1 MKYLLAAILGYLLG
15 SSNMAFYLSKIKN
28 VDLKKGGTGNLGTSN
43 ALIQL
48 GWKAGA
54 LTFVHDL
61 GKASLAV
68 ILARLLFPTAPFAD
82 YVAGFA
88 SVFGH
93 CFPFYMHFKGGK
105 GFAPYGGAV
114 LTLNPEYGFPML
126 AIVIV
131 MILIV
136 NYVVIG
142 NYATIFSYPVYLL
155 IRRAWQ
161 PAILAIE
168 VGALIFVKHW
178 SNVKKIQNGTEKKF
192 RDVIFK
198 KKNKLLQ
205 TAELSA
211 TEDSAENDEVFPD
224 VNE

>member
-1 MKYLLAAILGYLLG
+1 MKYLLAAALGYLLG

-54 LTFVHDL
+54 LTFMHDL
-61 GKASLAV
+61 GKAVVAV
-68 ILARLLFPTAPFAD
+68 LLARLLFPTTPFAD

-114 LTLNPEYGFPML
+114 LTLNPEYGFLML

-131 MILIV
+131 IIFIC
-136 NYVVIG
+136 NYVVVG
-142 NYATIFSYPVYLL
+142 NYATIISYPVYLL
-155 IRRAWQ
+155 LRKSWQ
-161 PAILAIE
+161 PAILAFE
-168 VGALIFVKHW
+168 VGILIFVKHW

-198 KKNKLLQ
+198 KKK
-205 TAELSA
+205 ELPSD
-211 TEDSAENDEVFPD
+211 TND
-224 VNE
+224 